1 MRRSSGADDEQR
13 FRQPHALL
21 ASSSACWAWASGSSP
36 VLLSPALLAL
46 VAPPSLRAAD
56 GVGDDALRNRDNE
69 SAHLTER
76 SVFIADMDLGLH
88 RPAPARGCR
97 LHEPA
102 ELARASRP
110 PTSGVPFGRSGPRGR
125 QNAGIEALSVQS
137 PCPAPPGPCLMVGLP
152 DRAAPPVATGCDHAP
167 RERHVKS
174 VESRAAAVLNVPRA
188 RLGHWCVRRDSW
200 GRSSSLRHALSPPSD
215 PAAPLRAAC
224 PARRSQR
231 AARVE
236 VPTRRHAVGR
246 EELRRAQLCRLGFAC
261 SARHAPETAPS

>member
-1 MRRSSGADDEQR
+1 M
-13 FRQPHALL
+13 
-21 ASSSACWAWASGSSP
+21 
-36 VLLSPALLAL
+36 
-46 VAPPSLRAAD
+46 AP
-56 GVGDDALRNRDNE
+56 
-69 SAHLTER
+69 
-76 SVFIADMDLGLH
+76 
-88 RPAPARGCR
+88 
-97 LHEPA
+97 
-102 ELARASRP
+102 SRIP
-110 PTSGVPFGRSGPRGR
+110 PTSGVDFTRSAPRGR

-137 PCPAPPGPCLMVGLP
+137 PCPAPPWTLRDGRFTRP
-152 DRAAPPVATGCDHAP
+152 RRPPVATGCDHAP

-188 RLGHWCVRRDSW
+188 RLGYWCVRRDSW

-246 EELRRAQLCRLGFAC
+246 EELRHAHLCRLGFAC